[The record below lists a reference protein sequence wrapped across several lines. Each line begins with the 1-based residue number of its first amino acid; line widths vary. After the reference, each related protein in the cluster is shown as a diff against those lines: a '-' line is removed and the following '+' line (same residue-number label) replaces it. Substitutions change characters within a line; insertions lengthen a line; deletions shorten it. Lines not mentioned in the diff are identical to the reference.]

1 MTTFWDFHSAGRL
14 IYGPGLIRH
23 WAQHRPSAHSK
34 TCLII
39 TDSHLV
45 EAGLVDRV
53 LDGMDQEARK
63 QVHVFDEGE
72 AEPSIQ
78 TAFRAAAC
86 AQAIE
91 PGTIIG
97 LGGGSNMDLAKITG
111 LVYSHGGH
119 PSDYFGFDRVPGPIC
134 PMVAIPTTAGTGSEV
149 SHAAVLSDQDSGV
162 KVSTLSPHL
171 RPTLALVD
179 PELTHSCPPQVTAES
194 GMDALTHAIEIGR
207 ASCRERVFRLV

>member
-1 MTTFWDFHSAGRL
+1 M

-34 TCLII
+34 TCLIT

-111 LVYSHGGH
+111 LVYSHGGIPPITLGSIAFQA
-119 PSDYFGFDRVPGPIC
+119 PSAQLLP
-134 PMVAIPTTAGTGSEV
+134 S
-149 SHAAVLSDQDSGV
+149 
-162 KVSTLSPHL
+162 
-171 RPTLALVD
+171 
-179 PELTHSCPPQVTAES
+179 PPQP
-194 GMDALTHAIEIGR
+194 GR
-207 ASCRERVFRLV
+207 VAKSHMLQYSATKIPASKSAP

>member
-1 MTTFWDFHSAGRL
+1 MTTFWDFYSAGRL

-97 LGGGSNMDLAKITG
+97 LGGGSNMDLAKRCG
-111 LVYSHGGH
+111 
-119 PSDYFGFDRVPGPIC
+119 C
-134 PMVAIPTTAGTGSEV
+134 
-149 SHAAVLSDQDSGV
+149 
-162 KVSTLSPHL
+162 
-171 RPTLALVD
+171 
-179 PELTHSCPPQVTAES
+179 
-194 GMDALTHAIEIGR
+194 
-207 ASCRERVFRLV
+207 

>member
-1 MTTFWDFHSAGRL
+1 M

-78 TAFRAAAC
+78 TACRAAAC

-134 PMVAIPTTAGTGSEV
+134 PIVAIPTTAKYG
-149 SHAAVLSDQDSGV
+149 
-162 KVSTLSPHL
+162 
-171 RPTLALVD
+171 
-179 PELTHSCPPQVTAES
+179 
-194 GMDALTHAIEIGR
+194 
-207 ASCRERVFRLV
+207 